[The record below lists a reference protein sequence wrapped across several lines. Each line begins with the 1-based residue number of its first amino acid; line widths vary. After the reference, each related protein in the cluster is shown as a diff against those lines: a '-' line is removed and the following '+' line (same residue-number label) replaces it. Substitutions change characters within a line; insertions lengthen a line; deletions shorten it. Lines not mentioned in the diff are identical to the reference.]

1 MGIVPQLTVALL
13 IWLVILGSFID
24 PQLQTYSAQLI
35 ALLLLFYIM
44 FKHVLDTQR
53 KQVILQAKED
63 EQTLLFLSTYLK
75 PKLASLIELTM
86 HEENKIL
93 IQKQLEMVVNEINR
107 LLKEKR

>member
-13 IWLVILGSFID
+13 IWLVILGSLLD

-35 ALLLLFYIM
+35 ALLLLFYILL
-44 FKHVLDTQR
+44 KHILDIQHKKVL
-53 KQVILQAKED
+53 LQAKED